1 MRTLAIVNLARF
13 AAGIL
18 RLDRLM
24 LGAALLCAPAAPT
37 FAEDELHFQI
47 ERFVVEGNNLLAAAA
62 IDHVLAPAR
71 GEDKSLGDVLA
82 ALRQLRNAYREQGYE
97 AVQVVLPEQDVSSGV
112 IHILVIEPK
121 ISEIRVESGAQS
133 EGRGGNTLDTAD
145 IERVLPALRIGQTP
159 NVRAIDAAVRLA
171 NENPARR
178 IQVELEAAAGN
189 GILARVKVEI
199 LPQASWFSR
208 LDDTGT
214 VATGRTRLS
223 LGVQRASIAGID
235 HLITAQATSS
245 PERPN
250 HNGSYSLGYR
260 IPFFAQ
266 KLTLDFV
273 AGHSDTD
280 TGTTATPAGPLQFTG
295 RGDIVTARVTRQL
308 PPAGP
313 WEHSLFAGMDY
324 KSFTS
329 ICSVGSFGAEGC
341 GAAGVSLTLQPAS
354 VGYSARYAGEGAQFR
369 GEVSYS
375 GNVAPGSR
383 REDLFAQARAG
394 ATPNYE
400 VLRAKGELAADLGAG
415 WQGRGVL
422 AAQDTSS
429 SLVTA
434 EQFGLGGVNSIR
446 GYGERVLTND
456 RGWRLTLE
464 AYTPGF
470 GDRFNLPAGS
480 IRAVMFHDA
489 GATQRNNVQPGEA
502 PKSRLA
508 GAGLGLRMAIGKNF
522 QAQIDWAMALVAN
535 AGVRAGDDRAH
546 IAVMLNW

>member
-1 MRTLAIVNLARF
+1 MVIVKFARS
-13 AAGIL
+13 AEGIL
-18 RLDRLM
+18 RLGRLM
-24 LGAALLCAPAAPT
+24 LGAALLCAPTSPAFAA
-37 FAEDELHFQI
+37 DELHFRI
-47 ERFVVEGNNLLAAAA
+47 EHFAVDGNSLLAAAA
-62 IDHVLAPAR
+62 IDRVLAPVR

-82 ALRQLRNAYREQGYE
+82 ALRQLRNSYRSEGYE
-97 AVQVVLPEQDVSSGV
+97 AVQVVLPEQDVSGGV

-121 ISEIRVESGAQS
+121 IAEIRVESGTKPEDGA
-133 EGRGGNTLDTAD
+133 GKPLDAAD
-145 IERVLPALRIGQTP
+145 IERILPALRIGQTP

-178 IQVELEAAAGN
+178 VQVELEAAADN
-189 GILARVKVEI
+189 SILARVKVET
-199 LPQASWFSR
+199 LPQLSWFSR

-223 LGVQRASIAGID
+223 LGVQRASIAGGD

-250 HNGSYSLGYR
+250 HNSSYSLGYR
-260 IPFFAQ
+260 IPFFEQ
-266 KLTLDFV
+266 KLTLDLV

-295 RGDIVTARVTRQL
+295 RGDIVTARLSRQL
-308 PPAGP
+308 PPVGP
-313 WEHSLFAGMDY
+313 WEHALFAGIDY
-324 KSFTS
+324 KAFTS

-341 GAAGVSLTLQPAS
+341 GAAGVSLTLKPVS
-354 VGYSARYAGEGAQFR
+354 VGYNARYAGEGTQFR
-369 GEVSYS
+369 GDVTYS
-375 GNVAPGSR
+375 SNVPPGSR

-400 VLRAKGELAADLGAG
+400 VFRAKGELAAALGAG
-415 WQGRGVL
+415 WQGRGVV

-429 SLVTA
+429 PLVTA

-446 GYGERVLTND
+446 GYGERVQTND
-456 RGWRLTLE
+456 RGWRLSLE

-470 GDRFNLPAGS
+470 GERFNLPSGS
-480 IRAVMFHDA
+480 IRAVVFHDV

-502 PKSRLA
+502 IKSRLA
-508 GAGLGLRMAIGKNF
+508 GAGLGLRMAIGKHF
-522 QAQIDWAMALVAN
+522 QAQIDWGKALVAN
-535 AGVRAGDDRAH
+535 AGVRAGDHRAH
-546 IAVMLNW
+546 IAVMLTW